1 LHLLSQIQDESGFA
15 HHLREGY
22 KRSTPTNNFLKS
34 LNFQQKMQTKRIFY
48 TITTFAFLFITGM
61 TDTTSA
67 SNSSK
72 NYSGLMEIVKP
83 AKVDELSEN
92 PAQKR
97 PIAKKTQIN
106 LSDLSTQD
114 PLKQPLVIYDGPE
127 GRLFKSKIKAD
138 FLETFKPEIDIFQ
151 NKSSQFDKPF
161 FSPNSV
167 SDEPDKRLE
176 IFRLKQNLK
185 GFNYGLE
192 YRYVG
197 KNLNYFNR
205 YKNKTETTT
214 KMNLEN
220 DQEGLEI
227 WGEKSIRSIGL
238 KTFFSRFWD
247 NVDGDPELTRILTKK
262 YGLEMKYKMDL
273 LPISVS
279 FSHFTEETEDT
290 FESEGL
296 EYRGNQKK
304 TYNSSLRYYGGK
316 TFEMKA
322 SSSYSLSHDLVNPN
336 KETQSFR
343 HGISSSIRP
352 GTNLTITPRL
362 SFGEYQDLCCEERKE
377 NPSASL
383 SITYRGIFDLV
394 DLSLRGGYS
403 QTRNTDRSLDTARL
417 KTSVGLRWDADYSFS
432 PKIGYSL
439 DLGYDKYLDK
449 INQNSSYQTLS
460 TSFKLKCKL

>member
-1 LHLLSQIQDESGFA
+1 MA
-15 HHLREGY
+15 
-22 KRSTPTNNFLKS
+22 
-34 LNFQQKMQTKRIFY
+34 
-48 TITTFAFLFITGM
+48 
-61 TDTTSA
+61 DTTSA
-67 SNSSK
+67 SHSSK
-72 NYSGLMEIVKP
+72 SYAGLMEIVNP
-83 AKVDELSEN
+83 AKVDELSES
-92 PAQKR
+92 PTQKR
-97 PIAKKTQIN
+97 SIAKKLQIN
-106 LSDLSTQD
+106 LPDLSPQD

-151 NKSSQFDKPF
+151 NKKSQFDEPF

-167 SDEPDKRLE
+167 SDGPYKRFE

-214 KMNLEN
+214 KTDLEN

-227 WGEKSIRSIGL
+227 WGAKSIRSIGL

-262 YGLEMKYKMDL
+262 YGLEMKYKMDF
-273 LPISVS
+273 LPLSVS

-290 FESEGL
+290 FESDRS
-296 EYRGNQKK
+296 EYRENQKK
-304 TYNSSLRYYGGK
+304 TYNSSFHYYGGK
-316 TFEMKA
+316 TLEMIA

-343 HGISSSIRP
+343 HGISSAIRP
-352 GTNLTITPRL
+352 ATNLTITPSL
-362 SFGEYQDLCCEERKE
+362 SFGEYQHLCCGERRE
-377 NPSASL
+377 TPSASL
-383 SITYRGIFDLV
+383 SITYRRIFDLV
-394 DLSLRGGYS
+394 DLSLGGEYS
-403 QTRNTDRSLDTARL
+403 QTKNTDKSLDTAIL

-432 PKIGYSL
+432 PKIGYAL

-460 TSFKLKCKL
+460 TSFKLKFQL